1 MFSKYYFDLLCYQRL
16 AKVKADVR
24 KRRSER
30 EKIEKAK
37 EKELDRRRQKLEDLF
52 SNFHIESSG
61 RIEISIVNKQTFLKI
76 KIIFF

>member
-1 MFSKYYFDLLCYQRL
+1 MCLYIVRL

-37 EKELDRRRQKLEDLF
+37 EIELERRKLKLEDLF
-52 SNFHIESSG
+52 NNFHIESSG
-61 RIEISIVNKQTFLKI
+61 RIEIEIVGVYFSFSTLTHLKWNI
-76 KIIFF
+76 DDD

>member
-1 MFSKYYFDLLCYQRL
+1 MLKRL

-30 EKIEKAK
+30 EKIEKSK
-37 EKELDRRRQKLEDLF
+37 EVELDRRRLKLEDLF

-61 RIEISIVNKQTFLKI
+61 RIEIAIVSRHFLKL
-76 KIIFF
+76 K